1 MFFFFFWWVEKPS
14 PQPLL
19 PGSLPPPP
27 PPTLQRFST
36 ERDVYVPV
44 SPCHTQE
51 SISSA
56 WLASSGVPPPELNAQ
71 PCKDRDPLLREREPP
86 GVPEACEN
94 GRTEASRSP
103 PAPACLAAAHFHRIC
118 GLRLWRVT
126 HLPPLLSLSK
136 CQVTLAI
143 PSPSAAPPPHFWWCC
158 LPRLDQSAFRE
169 KIETLLDPINENRAA
184 GMCLFKIS
192 LPGQGKDWRGRE
204 GGREPGWAP
213 LPSPDPPSIQKRN
226 PNF

>member
-1 MFFFFFWWVEKPS
+1 MGIATSGETEAVPSKDCLARFFVFFFFFWWVEKPS

-71 PCKDRDPLLREREPP
+71 PCKDRDPLVREREPP

-143 PSPSAAPPPHFWWCC
+143 PSPSAAPPPF
-158 LPRLDQSAFRE
+158 LVVLFTPAGSISVQG
-169 KIETLLDPINENRAA
+169 ENR
-184 GMCLFKIS
+184 
-192 LPGQGKDWRGRE
+192 
-204 GGREPGWAP
+204 
-213 LPSPDPPSIQKRN
+213 N
-226 PNF
+226 PFRSN